1 ARGPTARR
9 DRPSGGRGTDRPNEP
24 PCAAA
29 RTGRTGN
36 SAAGSASA
44 ACAPPLRGPCARP
57 GRASA
62 PRARKPAAV
71 FGRAAPCA
79 SAPARRASRSRGRA
93 GRLLQPFDRLVIER
107 GSLGLAADRVRPDAE
122 PFEIAFYR
130 VGILAFRTLGVRVV
144 EAQDEAPAALPG
156 EQPVEQRRA
165 CIADVDAAGG
175 RRREADGNGHG
186 REVAEA
192 PDADKARAWS
202 DLETA
207 TMSTQARKQ

>member
-1 ARGPTARR
+1 GELQRLAPVNRR
-9 DRPSGGRGTDRPNEP
+9 QFSGEPHLALQLQLVGRLVAGVEP
-24 PCAAA
+24 A
-29 RTGRTGN
+29 
-36 SAAGSASA
+36 
-44 ACAPPLRGPCARP
+44 
-57 GRASA
+57 
-62 PRARKPAAV
+62 
-71 FGRAAPCA
+71 
-79 SAPARRASRSRGRA
+79 
-93 GRLLQPFDRLVIER
+93 RLLQPFDRLVIER

-144 EAQDEAPAALPG
+144 EAQDEAPVALPG

-202 DLETA
+202 DLDTA
-207 TMSTQARKQ
+207 TMSTQASKQ